1 MAQAGRLRQMNV
13 AAAQAGRLRQIK
25 ISARQIRFFAKLC
38 FLA

>member
-38 FLA
+38 CLA